1 MKKLTLLL
9 AAAFYLCT
17 AAQAKWTTIKNGI
30 LWYDNQKNIVE
41 AHGGNFL
48 RVGDKWYM
56 IGEDRTHI
64 YNPDVNLYSTKD
76 FVNWQFEGKI
86 IENGIT
92 SKELGGDRMIERP
105 KLLYCKKT
113 GKFVV
118 WCHWEAKD
126 YSASEAA
133 VFTSNKIGG
142 PYTYLWS
149 GRPLDTKSRDC
160 NVFVDDDDT
169 AYFIS
174 TTNEN
179 HDLGLFQLSDD
190 YLKPAIHTSLFNGKS
205 REAPAIVKVNNTY
218 YMVSSACTGWTP
230 NQAKI
235 AYSKSLKDGWSQLEP
250 IGDKTAFDTQA
261 ASILKIK
268 GSKGTVYIYVGDRW
282 MDPDLPQSKTIMI
295 PIEFVKGKMIFRY
308 YKQWDLDI
316 EKGIWRGTPEK

>member
-1 MKKLTLLL
+1 MGIRVRTKFRLPRLQKRTLLF
-9 AAAFYLCT
+9 AAALYLCT

-133 VFTSNKIGG
+133 VFTSDKIGG
-142 PYTYLWS
+142 PYTYLWT
-149 GRPLDTKSRDC
+149 LSRAT
-160 NVFVDDDDT
+160 VM
-169 AYFIS
+169 YS
-174 TTNEN
+174 LMTTTR
-179 HDLGLFQLSDD
+179 L
-190 YLKPAIHTSLFNGKS
+190 
-205 REAPAIVKVNNTY
+205 
-218 YMVSSACTGWTP
+218 
-230 NQAKI
+230 
-235 AYSKSLKDGWSQLEP
+235 
-250 IGDKTAFDTQA
+250 
-261 ASILKIK
+261 IL
-268 GSKGTVYIYVGDRW
+268 Y
-282 MDPDLPQSKTIMI
+282 PQQTRI
-295 PIEFVKGKMIFRY
+295 
-308 YKQWDLDI
+308 
-316 EKGIWRGTPEK
+316 TT